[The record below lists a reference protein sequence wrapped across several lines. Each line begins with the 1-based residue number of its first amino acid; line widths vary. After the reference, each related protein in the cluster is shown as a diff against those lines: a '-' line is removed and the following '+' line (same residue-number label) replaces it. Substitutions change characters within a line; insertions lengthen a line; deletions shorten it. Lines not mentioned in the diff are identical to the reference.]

1 MPESASSYRT
11 RQASNPILRGMEHLL
26 GRARRQAAIAALIA
40 LLATVWVVSLQRAM
54 NGKYDFQHFYL
65 DARYVWLHGELN
77 PVLQSSDPL
86 EQRQLPFYLPA
97 LSVLISPLAAGGPIP
112 AALLWAAGHVIC
124 LLYSLRVLAG
134 WCGPSAA
141 PQWCDTAPARASSLA
156 ALVAACALALPPII
170 IAAQFNQLSFLVL
183 ALLLGGADALERGR
197 DRRAGMLFAAAGVI
211 KLLPLLF
218 VLWLVLKRRWRA
230 LAACLTTA
238 TCLALLPPLLL
249 FGPQRTLEYHVQ
261 WARYNLS
268 GAPARGM
275 VDPTLPEHFIDRRN
289 QSIASVLARL
299 LWPAHPYRVAYQ
311 PLQLSRETCIALA
324 WGLKAVL
331 LAALIWFTRRPW
343 RELEVTEGRG
353 EAALF
358 LLAMLVLSPLVRQY
372 YLIWALP
379 ALFMLLASAISGK
392 TAGQRWIG
400 RVATGLWIAGL
411 PAMASATARELG
423 FHLMLLI
430 ALAVL
435 LTAACSRSLRG
446 RSARSLQATGPD
458 PSGPLCRHG

>member
-1 MPESASSYRT
+1 MD
-11 RQASNPILRGMEHLL
+11 
-26 GRARRQAAIAALIA
+26 RARRQGAIAALIA
-40 LLATVWVVSLQRAM
+40 LLATVWVVSFQRAV

-65 DARYVWLHGELN
+65 DARYVWIHGELN
-77 PVLQSSDPL
+77 PVLQCPDPL

-97 LSVLISPLAAGGPIP
+97 VSALIAPIAAGGPMP
-112 AALLWAAGHVIC
+112 AALLWSAGHVVC

-141 PQWCDTAPARASSLA
+141 PQGSDTAPARASSFA

-197 DRRAGMLFAAAGVI
+197 ERRAGVLFAAAGVI

-238 TCLALLPPLLL
+238 TSLALLPPLLL
-249 FGPQRTLEYHVQ
+249 FGPQRTVEYHVQ

-275 VDPTLPEHFIDRRN
+275 VDTTLPEHFIDRRN

-299 LWPAHPYRVAYQ
+299 LWPEHPYRVAHQ
-311 PLQLSRETCIALA
+311 PLQLSREACIALA

-343 RELEVTEGRG
+343 RELELTEGRR

-379 ALFMLLASAISGK
+379 ALFVLLATAMSGG

-400 RVATGLWIAGL
+400 RVAAGLWIAGL
-411 PAMASATARELG
+411 PALASATARELG

-435 LTAACSRSLRG
+435 LGAGCSRSLTLRG
-446 RSARSLQATGPD
+446 RSARNLKATGPD
-458 PSGPLCRHG
+458 PPGPPCRRG